1 LMTKLPLVV
10 AAVLLICGV
19 SGYAI
24 AQSGS
29 PTPKKIKACAKKKG
43 GALRLSSTRCRRDER
58 RVTWAIAG
66 PRGLQGITGAQGE
79 PGVPGAPGAPG
90 TNGTSAGE
98 TFFDSDASVHTIGA
112 MFCSDS
118 SAGPSVT
125 VDVPSGSYAQVM
137 ASVRM
142 ERVTATSNIACIRD
156 NGETSVFATSTNS
169 SPETRYIQAP
179 GSTGAGKYSAQ
190 PMTFPLDAGVHTI
203 SMLYGSIGGTSSFSN
218 RNLYVT
224 VFHPTTP

>member
-1 LMTKLPLVV
+1 MTKLPVVV
-10 AAVLLICGV
+10 AAVMLICGV

-29 PTPKKIKACAKKKG
+29 PTPKKIKACAKKQG

-66 PRGLQGITGAQGE
+66 PRGLQGFMGAQGE
-79 PGVPGAPGAPG
+79 PGTPGAPG
-90 TNGTSAGE
+90 TDGTSVGE

-156 NGETSVFATSTNS
+156 NGETSVFATSTSS

-179 GSTGAGKYSAQ
+179 GSTGAASTAHSQ
-190 PMTFPLDAGVHTI
+190 
-203 SMLYGSIGGTSSFSN
+203 
-218 RNLYVT
+218 
-224 VFHPTTP
+224 